1 MFKDGFLR
9 KGPASYVECIQEIIV
24 IFSEVLEQEDIVRG
38 KNNVTLRCFLRIHK
52 GSCYKMNPGATGTLK
67 AKYTD

>member
-1 MFKDGFLR
+1 MIRHIESSCLKDGFLR

-38 KNNVTLRCFLRIHK
+38 NNNVTL
-52 GSCYKMNPGATGTLK
+52 
-67 AKYTD
+67 